1 MCCVC
6 VAGVSLV
13 FDRHVSDVAS
23 SLSENCNT
31 YTSVVVSSSPS
42 LPSSSLPSSSTSA
55 SINANDDA
63 AHHGHQHL
71 LLHNDASLKRWWWW
85 WWCCSGDDVLGM
97 LNALVEPAAP
107 PLVLIENTTELLA
120 PPPGLLLNN
129 SLFWLMSPSLLSNRE
144 PRQLRRMRV
153 LSENNAECRVLG
165 GLLWPAPPPP
175 TVCGWITL
183 SRRMELHDC
192 AL

>member
-42 LPSSSLPSSSTSA
+42 LPLSSLPSSSTSA

-85 WWCCSGDDVLGM
+85 WCCSGDDVLGI

-120 PPPGLLLNN
+120 PPPGLLLSN

>member
-42 LPSSSLPSSSTSA
+42 LPLSSLPSSSTSA

-85 WWCCSGDDVLGM
+85 WCCSGDDVLGI

-120 PPPGLLLNN
+120 PPPELLLSN